1 MLGLLFGFHVLSCT
15 AALEALEALP
25 VVAQRGRVR
34 ALIDVRGL
42 HLLPQVPDGIGW
54 GFA

>member
-1 MLGLLFGFHVLSCT
+1 MLGLLFGLHVLSCT
-15 AALEALEALP
+15 AVLEALP

>member
-1 MLGLLFGFHVLSCT
+1 MLGLLFGLHVLICT
-15 AALEALEALP
+15 AALEALL

-42 HLLPQVPDGIGW
+42 HLLPQVLDGIGW